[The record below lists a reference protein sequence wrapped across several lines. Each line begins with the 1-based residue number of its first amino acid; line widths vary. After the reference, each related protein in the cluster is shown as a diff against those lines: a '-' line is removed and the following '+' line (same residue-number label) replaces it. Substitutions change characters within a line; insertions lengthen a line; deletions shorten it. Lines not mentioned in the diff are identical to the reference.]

1 MFRHSGLFL
10 KFSSFCSPNHLS
22 VFLATIIIWTGF
34 VTSKAAQALIV
45 NGRTDAPPYTVSKNP
60 NLQTIPLLTVGDE
73 VPWLNGSFGN
83 YSPDASRKFAM
94 VGIPDGLG
102 VVETANRNYV
112 FMNHEIGITKFDGT
126 TLPNIP
132 ENYIFT
138 YFNNTDPDKIRGARV
153 SVFEFTKD
161 WQVIGGRNLID
172 TAIDNSVNAG
182 ANGTTYN
189 LNTLSGFY
197 ENPGNPSD
205 TLNSN
210 VQNGFIGAMSRFCSG
225 FLAQAGF
232 IDNSNGQGVPFWF
245 APEED
250 SSSTNRGWAVTA
262 NGLASSLDGLGRFS
276 KENVVAPAQYRPL
289 SIGNTSNKT
298 VLLSTED
305 NSDGELYMWVGN
317 QTTEDPNG
325 FKDGQLYV
333 LQVSNSSTGEVYA
346 NETIPED
353 VPVTSKWV
361 AVPGNIAVGTPGQ
374 TPNEITDQLSVYV
387 NGNGVDG
394 KPRSTNF
401 RRLED
406 IAEDPTQLGTF
417 YFAVTGSTSTLPD
430 GTTRDNQ
437 LGKLYRISLNPSNP
451 AGDGVLTLVHTGG
464 FGKGVSF
471 DNLTVLTNGKVWVQE
486 DAAYSTAILGG
497 DPLGDENRQAYI
509 WEFDPNANGGT
520 GSITPVAE
528 MQEDAY
534 PDLGNNPAKYGE
546 WESSGIVQVG
556 NLAPNT
562 PWTLFDVQ
570 AHTDLR
576 QNIRFSEGGQLLL
589 IQSETV
595 PEPGTVAG
603 LVVFGLSALGM
614 KRKQKKG

>member
-1 MFRHSGLFL
+1 MIRHFGLFL
-10 KFSSFCSPNHLS
+10 KHSSLCSPNRLS
-22 VFLATIIIWTGF
+22 VFLATIIIGTGF
-34 VTSKAAQALIV
+34 VASKAAQASIV
-45 NGRTDAPPYTVSKNP
+45 NGKTDAPPYTVSKNP
-60 NLQTIPLLTVGDE
+60 NLQAIPLLTVGDE

-83 YSPDASRKFAM
+83 YNPDASRKFAM
-94 VGIPDGLG
+94 AGIPDGLG
-102 VVETANRNYV
+102 FYETANRNYV
-112 FMNHEIGITKFDGT
+112 FMNHEIGTTKFDGS

-138 YFNNTDPDKIRGARV
+138 YFNNTDPDKIRGTRV
-153 SVFEFTKD
+153 SVFEFDKN
-161 WQVIGGRNLID
+161 WNVIGGRNLID
-172 TAIDNSVNAG
+172 TAIDNSINT
-182 ANGTTYN
+182 NGTVYN

-197 ENPGNPSD
+197 ENPGNPSN

-210 VQNGFIGAMSRFCSG
+210 AQNGFIGAFSRFCSG

-232 IDNSNGQGVPFWF
+232 IDNSNGQGIPFWF

-250 SSSTNRGWAVTA
+250 GSPTNRGWAVTA
-262 NGLASSLDGLGRFS
+262 NGVATSLDGLGRFQ
-276 KENVVAPAQYRPL
+276 KENVVAPEQYRPL
-289 SIGNTSNKT
+289 SLGNTSNKT

-305 NSDGELYMWVGN
+305 SSDGELYMWVGN
-317 QTTEDPNG
+317 QTAQDPNG

-333 LQVSNSSTGEVYA
+333 LQVSNPSTGEVYA

-361 AVPGNIAVGTPGQ
+361 AVPGNIAVGTVGQ
-374 TPNEITDQLSVYV
+374 SANEITTQLSTYV
-387 NGNGVDG
+387 NGTEANGT
-394 KPRSTNF
+394 PRSTNF

-406 IAEDPTQLGTF
+406 IAEDPTNLGSF
-417 YFAVTGSTSTLPD
+417 YFAVTGSTNTLSD

-464 FGKGVSF
+464 FGQGVSF

-534 PDLGNNPAKYGE
+534 PDLGNDPTKYGE

-556 NLAPNT
+556 NLVPNS

-570 AHTDLR
+570 AHTDLS
-576 QNIRFSEGGQLLL
+576 QNARFSEGGQLLL
-589 IQSETV
+589 IQSKSV
-595 PEPGTVAG
+595 PEPGALAG
-603 LVVFGLSALGM
+603 LVVFGLSALVM
-614 KRKQKKG
+614 KRNQSNK